1 MTKKSPEEYFGQQS
15 FGTGGGGEF
24 TPAERAFM
32 QKYLG
37 LDEADILRKIG
48 ITPPAPAAAQP
59 APVPPAAP
67 EAEPPASASMPEAT
81 PEAVPAAPE
90 AEPPASASMP
100 EAEPEAMPAEPEAP
114 AQPEAGLTEE
124 SVPAEPVAPAA
135 PAAPLISAPAADPAP
150 EPIPVP
156 EPAPVP
162 APAPEPA
169 PEPAPAQAAPPVPA
183 PTAETSAEPAF
194 EPEGPPLESIMRKA
208 EDLQLVAFY
217 LGEQEFVLPIIA
229 VQEVIKAV
237 PHTRLPSA
245 PPIIAGVINLRDRV
259 TPLLQLR
266 ELLGVP
272 RTGKQDDGFIIICR
286 RHGIQMG
293 LIIDRVHTMYRVLQ
307 KDVDWAVESHL
318 GNVEVVCGLLK
329 GNDRLLGIISVDKI
343 FSMLV
348 ET

>member
-1 MTKKSPEEYFGQQS
+1 MIKKSPEEYFGQQS
-15 FGTGGGGEF
+15 FGAGGGGDF

-48 ITPPAPAAAQP
+48 ITPPAPAVEQPVAAQP

-67 EAEPPASASMPEAT
+67 EAEPTVFVNMPEAGPVAMPVT
-81 PEAVPAAPE
+81 MPDAMPVALE
-90 AEPPASASMP
+90 AEDSASVSMP
-100 EAEPEAMPAEPEAP
+100 EAEPEAAPAEPEIP
-114 AQPEAGLTEE
+114 AQPEAVSATE
-124 SVPAEPVAPAA
+124 PAPAA
-135 PAAPLISAPAADPAP
+135 PIVSVAPDSPLIPTPGAAP
-150 EPIPVP
+150 IPD
-156 EPAPVP
+156 P
-162 APAPEPA
+162 APAPAESV
-169 PEPAPAQAAPPVPA
+169 PVTQPVSA
-183 PTAETSAEPAF
+183 PTAEAPAEQVF
-194 EPEGPPLESIMRKA
+194 EPEEPPLESIMRKA

-245 PPIIAGVINLRDRV
+245 PSIIAGVINLRDRV

-266 ELLGVP
+266 ELLSVP
-272 RTGKQDDGFIIICR
+272 RTGRQDDGFIIICR
-286 RHGIQMG
+286 RGGIQMG

-329 GNDRLLGIISVDKI
+329 ENDRLLGIISVDKI

-348 ET
+348 EA